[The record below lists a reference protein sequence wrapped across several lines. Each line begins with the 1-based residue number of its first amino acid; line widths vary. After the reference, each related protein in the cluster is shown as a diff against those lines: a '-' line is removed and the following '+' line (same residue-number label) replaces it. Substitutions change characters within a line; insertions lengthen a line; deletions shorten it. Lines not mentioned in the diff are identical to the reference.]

1 VPDTGDNWQ
10 VDDAL
15 GSRGRFAVSTFSQ
28 EPMEIFE
35 AIEAG
40 DADRAREL
48 LAADPSTP
56 TTRNADGV
64 PAVLYARY
72 WRRADIVA
80 DLLAARPELDAH
92 SAAALGETGRL
103 RELLDA
109 EPSSVDAWSGDGY
122 QPLHL
127 AAFFGHANGVRL
139 LLERGADVG
148 AVARNPMRV
157 QPLHSA
163 AATDE
168 TEIARLLLDAGADAN
183 AEQQDGFVPL
193 DAARQNGNEAMQE
206 LLTAHGAR
214 PGRR

>member
-1 VPDTGDNWQ
+1 VT
-10 VDDAL
+10 
-15 GSRGRFAVSTFSQ
+15 
-28 EPMEIFE
+28 IFE

-40 DADRAREL
+40 DADRARKL
-48 LAADPSTP
+48 VAADPSTP
-56 TTRNADGV
+56 TMRNADGV

-80 DLLAARPELDAH
+80 DLLATQPELDVQGA
-92 SAAALGETGRL
+92 SALGGTHRL

-109 EPSSVDAWSGDGY
+109 EPSCVDAWSGDGY

-127 AAFFGHANGVRL
+127 AAFFGHADGVRL

-163 AATDE
+163 AAADE

-193 DAARQNGNEAMQE
+193 DAARQNGNQALQE
-206 LLTAHGAR
+206 LLSAHGAR

>member
-1 VPDTGDNWQ
+1 VTTGKPTVAWRLCCEYLLAGP
-10 VDDAL
+10 V
-15 GSRGRFAVSTFSQ
+15 T
-28 EPMEIFE
+28 IFE

-40 DADRAREL
+40 DADRARKL

-56 TTRNADGV
+56 STRNADGV

-72 WRRADIVA
+72 WQRADIVA
-80 DLLAARPELDAH
+80 DLLAARPELDVHA
-92 SAAALGETGRL
+92 AAALGDTQRL
-103 RELLDA
+103 RGLIDA
-109 EPSSVDAWSGDGY
+109 EPACIEAWSGDGY

-127 AAFFGHANGVRL
+127 AAFFGHVEGVSL

-148 AVARNPMRV
+148 AVSRNPMRV

-163 AATDE
+163 AAADE

-183 AEQQDGFVPL
+183 AEQHDGFVPL
-193 DAARQNGNEAMQE
+193 DAARQNENEALQE
-206 LLTAHGAR
+206 LLRSHGAR